1 MRVCVA
7 GVWAAALL
15 ASVLVT
21 GCGKGATPE
30 VVVYTSTDQVEA
42 RKILDGFERETGIR
56 VRPVFDTEAQK
67 TTGLAMKLLAE
78 AERPTADVFWN
89 NELSRTIMLLERN
102 VLTPYASP
110 AAADIPAEWKDAG
123 GAWASFSWRARVLVY
138 NTELVQADEAPR
150 TLEALC
156 EAKWR
161 GKVGIAN
168 PLFGTTSAH
177 AAALAGAL
185 GEEAALEYFRRL
197 KANGVVVFEGNS
209 VVRDAVARGEVLV
222 GLTDTDD
229 VLAGKANGMS
239 VDLVYPDQGPE
250 ELGTLLIG
258 NSVALV
264 TGAPNET
271 EGKRFIDYLLSLPV
285 EEAFGG
291 PSKGRFPVKGA
302 DGPKIKAMEVD
313 WAAVAETTSDVSA
326 RVGQVL
332 AE

>member
-7 GVWAAALL
+7 GVWAAALF
-15 ASVLVT
+15 ASVIVT
-21 GCGKGATPE
+21 GCGNGATPE

-42 RKILDGFERETGIR
+42 RRILDGFEKETGIR

-78 AERPTADVFWN
+78 AERPVADVFWN

-150 TLEALC
+150 TLEALS

-177 AAALAGAL
+177 TAALAGAL
-185 GEEAALEYFRRL
+185 GEEAALDYFRRL

-239 VDLVYPDQGPE
+239 VDLVYLDQGPE
-250 ELGTLLIG
+250 EIGTLLVG

-264 TGAPNET
+264 AGAPNET
-271 EGKRFIDYLLSLPV
+271 EGKRLIDYLLSLQV
-285 EEAFGG
+285 EKAFGG
-291 PSKGRFPVKGA
+291 PSKGRFPVRGT
-302 DGPKIKAMEVD
+302 DGPKVKAMEVD
-313 WAAVAETTSDVSA
+313 WAAVAKTTSDFSA
-326 RVGQVL
+326 RVGRML